1 MSQTSKN
8 VSIEEMWKTLE
19 ESGIKREM
27 LEKLHP
33 TTETL
38 SHLYSSIKAQKIQ
51 VSKKRYF
58 NR

>member
-38 SHLYSSIKAQKIQ
+38 SHL
-51 VSKKRYF
+51 
-58 NR
+58 

>member
-1 MSQTSKN
+1 MSQASKN

-19 ESGIKREM
+19 ESGIRRDM

-38 SHLYSSIKAQKIQ
+38 THLYSSIKAQKIE
-51 VSKKRYF
+51 VSKCKYF
-58 NR
+58 SR